1 MSSILIWGLT
11 GSFGGVER
19 YITDRLPLFQAQYDE
34 IYFGFGAGIGSDIEW
49 AAFLKKD
56 HIHICYFPHLSNP
69 RLYYTEIVQFLKAK
83 QINTVYCNLG
93 FANGILYKAIKEGG
107 AKLVVHAHNTRI
119 DVNNTEKRVALNFYH
134 YISRVLFDNLIDE
147 KYACSTEAGKWVF
160 SKDNFQIK
168 KNAIDLTAYRYNPSV
183 RDEVRHDLH
192 IAPDTFVIGHVG
204 RFSYQK
210 NHEFL
215 LRLFS
220 KFVKK
225 HSNSLLM
232 LIGTGEKFAEMQS
245 LAHSLEIES
254 QVLFLGLRK
263 DVNRLMQAMD
273 CFVLPSRFEGLPIV
287 GIEAQ
292 AAALPCFFSDAISR
306 ELLITNE
313 AIHFSLNEDIG
324 ELAELIYQSMHSYV
338 RHDNADI
345 IAQSGYDLNKELK
358 ELD

>member
-11 GSFGGVER
+11 ESLGGVER
-19 YITDRLPLFQAQYDE
+19 YITDRLPLFQTQYDE
-34 IYFGFGAGIGSDIEW
+34 VYFGFGAGIGSDIQW
-49 AAFLKKD
+49 SALLKKD
-56 HIHICYFPHLSNP
+56 YIHTCYFPRLSNP
-69 RLYYTEIVQFLKAK
+69 RLYYNEIVQFLKEK

-93 FANGILYKAIKEGG
+93 FANGILYKAIKAGG
-107 AKLVVHAHNTRI
+107 AKLIVHAHNTRI
-119 DVNNTEKRVALNFYH
+119 DVNSTKKRGALICYH
-134 YISRVLFDNLIDE
+134 YLSRALFDNLIDE

-160 SKDNFQIK
+160 SNDNFKIK

-183 RDEVRHDLH
+183 RDEVRKEFHLT
-192 IAPDTFVIGHVG
+192 PDTFVIGHVG

-220 KFVKK
+220 RLVKE
-225 HSNSLLM
+225 HPNSLLM

-245 LAHSLEIES
+245 LAHSLEVEPN
-254 QVLFLGLRK
+254 VLFLGLRK

-273 CFVLPSRFEGLPIV
+273 CFVLSSRFEGLPVV

-313 AIHFSLNEDIG
+313 AICFSLSEDIDA
-324 ELAELIYQSMHSYV
+324 LAELIYQSVSSYV
-338 RHDNADI
+338 RRDNADI
-345 IAQSGYDLNKELK
+345 IAKSGYDLNEELK
-358 ELD
+358 NLD